1 MTDTE
6 ATLAGTPVGLPKI
19 ADAATRDDLADWGPL
34 AEATGDEMST
44 AGITLWK
51 NEVTEA
57 EAGIWECT
65 PGPSRW
71 VLETNE
77 FVHVLAG
84 RMTVTEDGAEPVELS
99 AGDTVVFPLGWNGT
113 WDIHET
119 LRKLYVIF

>member
-6 ATLAGTPVGLPKI
+6 ATNLGSPVGTPKI
-19 ADAATRDDLADWGPL
+19 AGAATRTDLEDWGPL
-34 AEATGDEMST
+34 AEATGHEMST

-51 NEVTEA
+51 NEETEA
-57 EAGIWECT
+57 ESGIWECT

-71 VLETNE
+71 DLETNE

-99 AGDTVVFPLGWNGT
+99 AGDSVVFPLGWNGT